1 MSILSS
7 PFSFD
12 QPLSQIDRIAENI
25 EKAIVG
31 KRKPLEYVLTAL
43 LCGGHVLLED
53 VPGVG
58 KTALVKA
65 LAKTV
70 DADFRRIQ
78 FTPDLLPSDVT
89 GVSVYNRSLHE
100 FQFRPGPV
108 FANIVLA
115 DELNRSSPKTQA
127 ALLEAMEER
136 HVTVDG
142 QTYPLPKPFLLLA
155 TQNPLDSEGTYHLP
169 EAQLDRFFMRVRL
182 GYPEREHEVE
192 MLGRMQEQSPVDR
205 LKPVVF
211 REELVRL
218 QRQVRYIHVD
228 DGLKRYI
235 VELAA
240 ATRNH
245 REVAL
250 GASPRASLALM
261 LASQAA
267 AFRRGRSYVVPD
279 DVKEML
285 EPVFAHRLLLTS
297 EARMAGRTAEQ
308 VLQSTVSAIAV
319 PGAQQRPGK

>member
-1 MSILSS
+1 MSILTSRI
-7 PFSFD
+7 SFD
-12 QPLSQIDRIAENI
+12 QPLAQIDRIAENI
-25 EKAIVG
+25 EKVIVG
-31 KRKPLEYVLTAL
+31 KKEPLELVLTAL

-58 KTALVKA
+58 KTVLVKA

-142 QTYPLPKPFLLLA
+142 QTHPLPRPFLLLA

-169 EAQLDRFFMRVRL
+169 EAQSDRFFMRVRL

-192 MLGRMQEQSPVDR
+192 MLERMQEQSPVDR
-205 LKPVVF
+205 LKPVLY
-211 REELVRL
+211 REELIQL
-218 QRQVRYIHVD
+218 QRQVRHTHVD
-228 DGLKRYI
+228 SELKRYI
-235 VELAA
+235 VDLAA
-240 ATRNH
+240 ATRSS
-245 REVAL
+245 REITL
-250 GASPRASLALM
+250 GASPRAVLALM
-261 LASQAA
+261 HASQAA
-267 AFRRGRSYVVPD
+267 AFRRGRSYVIPD

-285 EPVFAHRLLLTS
+285 EPVFAHRLLLS
-297 EARMAGRTAEQ
+297 VEARMAGRTAEQ
-308 VLQSTVSAIAV
+308 VLQSAVSQVSV
-319 PGAQQRPGK
+319 PGVHHGPGK